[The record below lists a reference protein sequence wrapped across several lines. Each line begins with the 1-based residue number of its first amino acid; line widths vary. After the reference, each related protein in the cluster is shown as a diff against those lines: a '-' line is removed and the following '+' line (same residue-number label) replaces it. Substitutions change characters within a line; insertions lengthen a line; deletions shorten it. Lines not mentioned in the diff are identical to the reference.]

1 VGVGLENQDHR
12 RLFYFEFQLVAY
24 VKSQWHRIV
33 ADALLHRT
41 MQGDNSPQP
50 AAGISIAPPIPAA
63 LHCVGA
69 VRRRQDRRHATRAAS
84 AAAAME
90 SHPLK
95 NILAIVLAGA
105 VGFVA
110 VPSLAADAATPN
122 PQQERMK
129 TCNAKATDKKGDER
143 KKFMSECLSAEKKAD
158 DNKMAEC
165 NAKSKGMKADER
177 NKFMSECLKK
187 KAA

>member
-1 VGVGLENQDHR
+1 
-12 RLFYFEFQLVAY
+12 
-24 VKSQWHRIV
+24 
-33 ADALLHRT
+33 
-41 MQGDNSPQP
+41 
-50 AAGISIAPPIPAA
+50 
-63 LHCVGA
+63 
-69 VRRRQDRRHATRAAS
+69 
-84 AAAAME
+84 ME
-90 SHPLK
+90 SHPVK

-105 VGFVA
+105 VGLVA
-110 VPSLAADAATPN
+110 MPSLAADAATPN

-165 NAKSKGMKADER
+165 NTKSKGMKGDER